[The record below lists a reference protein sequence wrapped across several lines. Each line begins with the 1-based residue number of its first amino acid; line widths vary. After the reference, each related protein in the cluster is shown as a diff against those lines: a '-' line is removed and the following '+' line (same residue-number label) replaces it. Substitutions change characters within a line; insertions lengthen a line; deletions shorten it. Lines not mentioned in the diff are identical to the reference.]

1 MGNLASTCKECTET
15 LDKMLPEQKPFP
27 AAPHRMAL
35 IAENSKMKG
44 DMDELLSKLLRTEKE
59 KSMAL
64 QKLEKR
70 LARREKL
77 EKLEAAED
85 DEERE
90 RIRNATIQWK
100 TNEEGRS
107 TAVVLVSASTG
118 LPVAE
123 SLASHVEHLLTT
135 TVEDCIL
142 YDAEG
147 NTVSSG
153 NLIEACLLPRASA
166 ASLTQVVSMAARK
179 ANPEALP
186 VLVALCKEV
195 PTITSLSLAGIGL
208 GDAGMASLAK
218 ALKHTAPPLL
228 TLDLSNNAIGVEGCK
243 ALADALPRLEQLE
256 VLVLHD
262 NLIGVESAKVL
273 AERVMSSASAAKNGS
288 PRKIQGSLDWI
299 TVTEKVA
306 LPVGAL
312 KRNDLTSLDLGRQKL
327 GSADAIILAAA
338 LKQNTSLTVLEMPYN
353 KIKVEGAKAIAAAL
367 TPVEG
372 GVYNNSLTALNLIGN
387 TIGPEGAAALAAAIK
402 PNEKG
407 AFCGLHTL
415 NLAVNNIQDEGAK
428 ALAGALGR
436 QYHTEAVNNTL
447 DTLILWGNNIEAAGA
462 KVLAE
467 ALAANEQE
475 HFSLDLSCNAL
486 GLACRDVFPEHVRV
500 KFLEQPL
507 SSGKPILSPVVSTK
521 LPAPNAAPVVEA
533 TA

>member
-1 MGNLASTCKECTET
+1 MGQIASTCKQCTDS
-15 LDKMLPEQKPFP
+15 LDKFVPDQKPYP
-27 AAPHRMAL
+27 PAPHRMAL
-35 IAENSKMKG
+35 IAENEKMKSE
-44 DMDELLSKLLRTEKE
+44 MDELLSKLLRTEKE

-100 TNEEGRS
+100 TNEDGRS

-135 TVEDCIL
+135 TVQDCIL
-142 YDAEG
+142 YDSEG
-147 NTVSSG
+147 KEVPSG
-153 NLIEACLLPRASA
+153 NLVEACLLPRASA

-208 GDAGMASLAK
+208 GDAGMVSLAK
-218 ALKHTAPPLL
+218 ALKHTKPPLL

-243 ALADALPRLEQLE
+243 ALADALPSLESLE

-273 AERVMSSASAAKNGS
+273 AERVTASASAAAAGS
-288 PRKIQGSLDWI
+288 PRSITGSLDWI

-312 KRNDLTSLDLGRQKL
+312 KRNDLTTLDLGRQKL

-338 LKQNTSLTVLEMPYN
+338 LKQNTSLTVLDLPYN
-353 KIKVEGAKAIAAAL
+353 KIKVEGAKAIAAAI
-367 TPVEG
+367 TPTNTG
-372 GVYNNSLTALNLIGN
+372 SYNTSLKSLNLIGN
-387 TIGPEGAAALAAAIK
+387 TIGPEGAAAIANAIK
-402 PNEKG
+402 PNEEGKY
-407 AFCGLHTL
+407 AELHTL
-415 NLAVNNIQDEGAK
+415 NLAVNNIQDEGVK
-428 ALAGALGR
+428 SLAAAIGK
-436 QYHTEAVNNTL
+436 QVQTPVTNTTL
-447 DTLILWGNNIEAAGA
+447 DMLVLWGNNIEAGGA
-462 KVLAE
+462 KLLAD
-467 ALAANEQE
+467 ALASNEHE
-475 HFSLDLSCNAL
+475 NFSLDLSCNAL
-486 GLACRDVFPEHVRV
+486 GIACRDVFPEHVRV

-507 SSGKPILSPVVSTK
+507 SSGKPILSPVTSTK
-521 LPAPNAAPVVEA
+521 EPATAPAKVVEA
-533 TA
+533 SA